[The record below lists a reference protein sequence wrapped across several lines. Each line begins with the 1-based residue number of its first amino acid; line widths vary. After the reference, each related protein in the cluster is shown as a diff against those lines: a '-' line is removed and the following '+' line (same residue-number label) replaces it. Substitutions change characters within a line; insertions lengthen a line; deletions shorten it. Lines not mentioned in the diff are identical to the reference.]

1 VQDADGMLVG
11 KVKEHGEEGE
21 REILPEK
28 RICQRRSGKI
38 KSKGKMM
45 NIELSEK
52 DKDTDKQERR
62 ERIKESRYN
71 RNYSRGNSG
80 VPVERECKRNK
91 NDGETQMWE
100 RGERKKSIGRE
111 ERKKGAECA
120 TRREKTMTHVEWM

>member
-1 VQDADGMLVG
+1 VQDADGMLEG
-11 KVKEHGEEGE
+11 KVKEHGEGGD

-45 NIELSEK
+45 NIEELSER

-71 RNYSRGNSG
+71 RNYSRENSG
-80 VPVERECKRNK
+80 VPVERECKRKK

-100 RGERKKSIGRE
+100 RGEREQVLDGRRGKK
-111 ERKKGAECA
+111 
-120 TRREKTMTHVEWM
+120 VQNVL

>member
-80 VPVERECKRNK
+80 VPVERE
-91 NDGETQMWE
+91 